1 MTDPI
6 HAVQQGYSSLR
17 RSEKK
22 VADFVL
28 KHPQDCL
35 HSSIADLA
43 RKVEVSE
50 PTVIRFCKAIGCSG
64 YQDFR
69 LKLARTLGSNDT
81 PAPQFAEFSLN
92 PSDSVE
98 ALSRKV
104 FDGSIREILRVRE
117 ALDFRLIEAA
127 TTAIARARR
136 VEFFG
141 FGASGAVARDA
152 QHKFMRLKPLT
163 FATSDPHMQLISA
176 ATMNS
181 EDVVVAISHSGRSK
195 ELIQSVKEAR
205 KNGATIIGVCAENT
219 PLANCC
225 CLPLAIQA
233 REDTELFTP
242 LSSRIAHLVV
252 IDVLATAVAV
262 FIKPEVSGQ
271 LRKIKQSLRTSR
283 IRN

>member
-28 KHPQDCL
+28 KHPRNCL

-50 PTVIRFCKAIGCSG
+50 PTVIRFCKAIGYSG

-69 LKLARTLGSNDT
+69 LKLAQTLGCND
-81 PAPQFAEFSLN
+81 ASALQFAEFSLT
-92 PSDSVE
+92 PGDSIE
-98 ALSRKV
+98 DLSRKV
-104 FDGSIREILRVRE
+104 FDGSVREILRVRE

-127 TTAIARARR
+127 TTAIAGARR

-141 FGASGAVARDA
+141 FGASGAIAQDA

-163 FATSDPHMQLISA
+163 FATSDPHMQLISG

-181 EDVVVAISHSGRSK
+181 EDVVIAISHSGRSK
-195 ELIQSVKEAR
+195 ELIQSVREAR
-205 KNGATIIGVCAENT
+205 KNGATVVGVCAENT
-219 PLANCC
+219 PLAECC
-225 CLPLAIQA
+225 CLPLAIQTK
-233 REDTELFTP
+233 EDTELFTP
-242 LSSRIAHLVV
+242 LSSRIAHLVI

-262 FIKPEVSGQ
+262 FMGPEVSGQ
-271 LRKIKQSLRTSR
+271 LLRIKQSLRTSR
-283 IRN
+283 TGS